1 MEISIAFALFVA
13 GALSHAFAIRL
24 FKIYTKTLFYKMT
37 YINSLAILKF
47 ADSLSQALID
57 GCENNDADT
66 TSKAFE
72 HWRKLALYS
81 LRVCIPDDVWR
92 QMSVS
97 DWRSAMKLL
106 QELEKEQ

>member
-1 MEISIAFALFVA
+1 MEISTAFILFTA

-24 FKIYTKTLFYKMT
+24 FNIYTKVLFYKMT
-37 YINSLAILKF
+37 YVSSLAILKF
-47 ADSLSQALID
+47 VDALAQDLINN
-57 GCENNDADT
+57 CEGNDVAT

-72 HWRKLALYS
+72 HWRELALYS
-81 LRVCIPDDVWR
+81 LRVCIPDSVWR

-106 QELEKEQ
+106 QEIEKEQ